1 MFSMALEGLRRRFGF
16 IGVFFGGLQ
25 ETFGGLLGL
34 CSLFLIRN
42 KEESRQYFVRKSAS
56 EN

>member
-42 KEESRQYFVRKSAS
+42 KEESRQYKSAS